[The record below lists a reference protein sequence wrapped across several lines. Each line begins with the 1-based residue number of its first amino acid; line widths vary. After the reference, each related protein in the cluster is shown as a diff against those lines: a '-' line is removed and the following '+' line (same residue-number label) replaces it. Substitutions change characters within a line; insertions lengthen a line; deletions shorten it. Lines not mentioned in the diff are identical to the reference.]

1 MARSGDWITAG
12 DGPGAFG
19 AALIL
24 AVQAHYEVGKGAAGQ
39 WIWEEMILSQLLPIN
54 ERQKP

>member
-12 DGPGAFG
+12 DGLEAFG

-24 AVQAHYEVGKGAAGQ
+24 AEQMHFWGTETTAGQ
-39 WIWEEMILSQLLPIN
+39 LICAGRAHAWRPRLTKN
-54 ERQKP
+54 

>member
-24 AVQAHYEVGKGAAGQ
+24 AVQAHYEVGKGAVLQ
-39 WIWEEMILSQLLPIN
+39 WIWEGMILSQLPLID
-54 ERQKP
+54 ERQEP